1 MPQVTVNKQKWEEAM
16 EGLEL
21 SRELAKHV
29 LGARFGIVWTFVA
42 KLRLLVARRCNALQL
57 PQKMWHSVAQ
67 M

>member
-1 MPQVTVNKQKWEEAM
+1 M

-57 PQKMWHSVAQ
+57 PQKCGIL
-67 M
+67 